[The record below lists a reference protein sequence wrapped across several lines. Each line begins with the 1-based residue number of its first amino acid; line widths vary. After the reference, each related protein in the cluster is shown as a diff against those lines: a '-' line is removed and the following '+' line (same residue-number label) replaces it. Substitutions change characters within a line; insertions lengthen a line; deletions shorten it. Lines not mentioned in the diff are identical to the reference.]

1 MFILQ
6 CQKVSNNRQI
16 LLQRAETG
24 IVLIVFKKNSYYVR
38 ATIFLKDKQFKKTPS
53 FILVSK
59 TRANKFNICRQYC
72 KFKTLFEICI
82 VVALYL

>member
-24 IVLIVFKKNSYYVR
+24 IVLIVFKDFSYYVR
-38 ATIFLKDKQFKKTPS
+38 ATIFLKDKKFKK
-53 FILVSK
+53 
-59 TRANKFNICRQYC
+59 
-72 KFKTLFEICI
+72 KFKIGHEATYNISSEERLKPI
-82 VVALYL
+82 LHK